1 MTKQL
6 SANHIRVIGA
16 TLAAVLLTG
25 CAGAAQA
32 PSAAPSVAV
41 KTAQPSEVAP
51 AIASAQ
57 PSIAASPAAVATP
70 SVAATVEPTA
80 AATTAPIATIAPI
93 AAPTAVPTAAPSAV
107 PTVALKSQFT
117 SIVVTLL
124 DTSIKMDKT
133 SIPVGTVTLNIKN
146 SGSVLHQLIVL
157 RTDIP
162 QNQIPAST
170 TAPGTVQEP
179 GLVMQTQNIAVG
191 ASATLTLT
199 LGAGNYV
206 LMCNQPA
213 HYLIGMHTGFA
224 IYQ

>member
-70 SVAATVEPTA
+70 SVAATVEPTVA
-80 AATTAPIATIAPI
+80 PTAAPIATT
-93 AAPTAVPTAAPSAV
+93 APTAVPTAVPSAA